1 MSRRRSTLV
10 PHRSRPTRRP
20 RSVLAL
26 ALAVALAAVGGPAL
40 AQATSTYRPLL
51 ESERNTI
58 DVVERYADSVVAVN
72 VRVEGRITNPLE
84 DIPEDQIPPFFREFL
99 PQFEERERS
108 RQGSGSGFV
117 VDASGAIVTNHH
129 VVDVALEDGSV
140 VERDGADL
148 SVSFPD
154 GTEVPVEVVGA
165 NALYDL
171 ALLVPEDAADLPGE
185 LRPIPLADDAPRVGQ
200 KVIAIG
206 NPFGFES
213 TVTTGIVSAL
223 GRTLQGVGE
232 IASPL
237 VQTDAAINPGNSG
250 GPLLNARGELVGVNT
265 AIIPNVGATGQRGSL
280 GIGFAVPAATLAGA
294 LDELRDGGYVSVRTR
309 ARLGV
314 TVRDVA
320 TYPDAIRE
328 RLDLPDR
335 GVAIIEVAPDGAADR
350 AGLRG
355 SSFGIEVN
363 GATLPVPEDVVVAID
378 GRPVEAAEDLQR
390 AVFALRAGDVVTLRV
405 ASGGDVREVDVTLAV
420 VPEED
425 GD

>member
-1 MSRRRSTLV
+1 MFRHRSTLA
-10 PHRSRPTRRP
+10 
-20 RSVLAL
+20 LAG
-26 ALAVALAAVGGPAL
+26 ALAVTLATFGGPAL
-40 AQATSTYRPLL
+40 AQATSTYAPLL

-99 PQFEERERS
+99 PQFEQRERP

-117 VDASGAIVTNHH
+117 VDASGAIVTNYH
-129 VVDVALEDGSV
+129 VVDVALEDASV

-171 ALLVPEDAADLPGE
+171 ALLVPEDAADLPQD
-185 LRPIPLADDAPRVGQ
+185 LRPIPLSEDAPRVGQ

-294 LDELRDGGYVSVRTR
+294 LEELRDGGYVSVRTR

-335 GVAIIEVAPDGAADR
+335 GVAIIEVAPGGAADR

-355 SSFGIEVN
+355 SGFGIEVN
-363 GATLPVPEDVVVAID
+363 GATFPVPEDVVVAID

-390 AVFALRAGDVVTLRV
+390 AVFALREGDVVTLRV

-425 GD
+425 DG